1 MRIPYASLISE
12 SETDLVALEHQQRG
26 RRGADRI
33 RFLRLLKS
41 GTVSSVLACVPVL
54 GYSRAQLTRWWGRY
68 RQGGLAHLLAEPRHP
83 GSKGQMT
90 AEAWADLEEMMK
102 QGQIAT
108 LEQARQ
114 YLAHRWEIHYQSV
127 NGVWWHLH
135 RRRAK
140 PKTGRRRHRRADP
153 AQQEAFKKTSA
164 SR

>member
-1 MRIPYASLISE
+1 MRIHYATLIGE
-12 SETDLVALEHQQRG
+12 NEADLQALEQQHRG
-26 RRGADRI
+26 QRPADRL

-41 GTVSSVLACVPVL
+41 EQVHTIQACVPIL
-54 GYSRAQLTRWWGRY
+54 GYSRAQLSRWWARY
-68 RQGGLAHLLAEPRHP
+68 QAGGLQFLLAEPSHP

-90 AEAWADLEEMMK
+90 AEAWADLEAVMK

-114 YLAHRWEIHYQSV
+114 YLDQRWGIHYQSV

-135 RRRAK
+135 RRRVK

-153 AQQEAFKKTSA
+153 AQQEAFKKTSV

>member
-1 MRIPYASLISE
+1 
-12 SETDLVALEHQQRG
+12 
-26 RRGADRI
+26 
-33 RFLRLLKS
+33 
-41 GTVSSVLACVPVL
+41 VL

-68 RQGGLAHLLAEPRHP
+68 RQGGLDHLLAEPRHP

-90 AEAWADLEEMMK
+90 TQAWADLEETIK

-114 YLAHRWEIHYQSV
+114 YLACRWGIHYQSV

-153 AQQEAFKKTSA
+153 APQEALKKTSA

>member
-1 MRIPYASLISE
+1 M
-12 SETDLVALEHQQRG
+12 ALEHEQRG
-26 RRGADRI
+26 RRGADRV

-41 GTVSSVLACVPVL
+41 GTASSILACVPVL

-68 RQGGLAHLLAEPRHP
+68 REGGLARLLAEPRHP

-90 AEAWADLEEMMK
+90 AEAWADLEAVMK

-114 YLAHRWEIHYQSV
+114 YLAQRWGIPSQSV

-140 PKTGRRRHRRADP
+140 PKTGRRRHRRAD
-153 AQQEAFKKTSA
+153 AHHQEAFKKTSA

>member
-1 MRIPYASLISE
+1 MRIPYADLISE
-12 SETDLVALEHQQRG
+12 SKADLLALEHQQRG
-26 RRGADRI
+26 RHGADRV

-41 GTVSSVLACVPVL
+41 GTASSVLACVPVL

-68 RQGGLAHLLAEPRHP
+68 RQGGLNSLLAEPHHP

-90 AEAWADLEEMMK
+90 AEAWADLEQAMK
-102 QGQIAT
+102 QGRIAT

-114 YLAHRWEIHYQSV
+114 YLGQRWGIHYQSV

-140 PKTGRRRHRRADP
+140 PKTGRRRHRRAD
-153 AQQEAFKKTSA
+153 AQQQEAFKKTSV